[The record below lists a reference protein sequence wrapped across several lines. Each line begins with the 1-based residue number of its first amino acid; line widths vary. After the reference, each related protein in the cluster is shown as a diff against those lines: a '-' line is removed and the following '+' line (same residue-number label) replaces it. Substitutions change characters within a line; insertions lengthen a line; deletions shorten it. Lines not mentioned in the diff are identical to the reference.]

1 MKNTSLMMSYL
12 SESDKDDGHASNKD
26 NFFKVQ
32 NLLCP
37 STFIRLYRNDQ
48 YENKIIDD
56 KKPNQYKTFNKSFK
70 EDNSLTSD

>member
-37 STFIRLYRNDQ
+37 STFIRLYRIDQ
-48 YENKIIDD
+48 Y
-56 KKPNQYKTFNKSFK
+56 
-70 EDNSLTSD
+70 

>member
-12 SESDKDDGHASNKD
+12 SESDKDDEMTANKD

-37 STFIRLYRNDQ
+37 STFIRLYRND
-48 YENKIIDD
+48 
-56 KKPNQYKTFNKSFK
+56 
-70 EDNSLTSD
+70 